1 MPAWSKITVC
11 PSISLGVS
19 AIASIPRDLHIRRLG
34 GIVKVIDLMAF
45 LSSWPNGRP
54 ALHTDPPRYY
64 AFSNYEHRLFHI
76 WNAFEPTGMLWESSS
91 EYWVSEGMNTYYNSK
106 ALVELGFAKKGK
118 ILISE
123 YKWYLQEIVGTKY
136 DVPLT
141 EAYKYGNWQEFNQYV
156 WLGYKKGALVSYL
169 LDAEIQKL
177 TNGLKSLD
185 DLQKLMYELYGAH
198 RGCYS
203 TKDVQKH
210 LESLVSQSLQSFFE
224 NYVYGTTKLPLSLEG
239 DYLVVKL

>member
-1 MPAWSKITVC
+1 
-11 PSISLGVS
+11 
-19 AIASIPRDLHIRRLG
+19 
-34 GIVKVIDLMAF
+34 
-45 LSSWPNGRP
+45 
-54 ALHTDPPRYY
+54 
-64 AFSNYEHRLFHI
+64 
-76 WNAFEPTGMLWESSS
+76 MLWESSS

-156 WLGYKKGALVSYL
+156 RLGYKKGALVSYL

-239 DYLVVKL
+239 DCLVVKL